1 MNIDEPMK
9 SLSFTLPVDLIGYW
23 WVEHDF
29 EGAPG
34 VLIFDEKGYAVQF
47 LATNDRSKG
56 QGIMRLWFTLDD
68 LVTLRFRLSPK
79 GNSWTRTVERT
90 ETGFTIFAGDIA
102 FPIWRAERTELP
114 DWLEADYQAAIQ
126 KLVEQEKGD

>member
-1 MNIDEPMK
+1 MR
-9 SLSFTLPVDLIGYW
+9 SLSFTLPDDLIGYW
-23 WVEHDF
+23 WVEHDI

-34 VLIFDEKGYAVQF
+34 VLIFDEKGHTVQF
-47 LATNDRSKG
+47 LTAKDRRKG
-56 QGIMRLWFTLDD
+56 QGIMRLWVTVDD
-68 LVTLRFRLSPK
+68 PVTLRFRLSPK

-102 FPIWRAERTELP
+102 FPIWRADREELP
-114 DWLEADYQAAIQ
+114 EWLEIDYQAAIQ